1 MENKHF
7 VEIVDKF
14 VSNRMNYD
22 GQYADNELRKLIEDV
37 TGELFGRIPSD
48 GIDRELIVSEVYNKK
63 KRLGLIQPL
72 LDDPDV
78 NEIMINGTDG
88 IYIERAGDLAEYDK
102 RYSDRDALFNNVQTM
117 LSWANRTVNESSP
130 IVDARLQRGYRINV
144 VLPPVA
150 INGPIVTIRKFRDEI
165 FTMEDLISNGTLSH
179 KQSAY
184 MIDCVRMR
192 KNIIISG
199 ATSSG
204 KTTFLNVLAGFIQ
217 NTKRIITV
225 EDTAELKL
233 CQPNVVR
240 LETRNSNT
248 EGKGEIR
255 MRQLIKAAL
264 RMRPDH
270 LIIGEVRDESSLDML
285 TALCTGHEGSMSTV
299 HANSAKD
306 ALLRLE
312 TLALWEGHVSSRAI
326 RQMIVSGIHVIVQL
340 TRDDKARRKVK
351 EIVEVIGYE
360 DDKIATSNVI
370 V

>member
-7 VEIVDKF
+7 IEIVDKY

-22 GQYADNELRKLIEDV
+22 GQYADSELRRLIEDV
-37 TGELFGRIPSD
+37 TRELFGRIPSD
-48 GIDRELIVSEVYNKK
+48 GIDIELIISEVYNKK
-63 KRLGLIQPL
+63 KRLGLIQTL

-88 IYIERAGDLAEYDK
+88 IYIERTGELVEYNK
-102 RYSDRDALFNNVQTM
+102 RYSDKDALFNNVQTM
-117 LSWANRTVNESSP
+117 LSWANRTVNESNP

-150 INGPIVTIRKFRDEI
+150 INGPIVTVRKFRDTL
-165 FTMEDLISNGTLSH
+165 FTMDDLVSKGTLT
-179 KQSAY
+179 QNQADY
-184 MIDCVRMR
+184 MIKCVRLR
-192 KNIIISG
+192 KSIVISG

-204 KTTFLNVLAGFIQ
+204 KTTFLNVLAGFIPD
-217 NTKRIITV
+217 TKRIITV

-270 LIIGEVRDESSLDML
+270 LIVGEVRDESSLDML
-285 TALCTGHEGSMSTV
+285 TALCTGHDGSMSTV

-312 TLALWEGHVSSRAI
+312 TMALWEGHVSSGAI
-326 RQMIVSGIHVIVQL
+326 KQMIVSGIHVIVQL
-340 TRDDKARRKVK
+340 ARDDKSHRVVK
-351 EIVEVIGYE
+351 EIVEVIGYK
-360 DDKIATSNVI
+360 DGKIITSQVNL
-370 V
+370 